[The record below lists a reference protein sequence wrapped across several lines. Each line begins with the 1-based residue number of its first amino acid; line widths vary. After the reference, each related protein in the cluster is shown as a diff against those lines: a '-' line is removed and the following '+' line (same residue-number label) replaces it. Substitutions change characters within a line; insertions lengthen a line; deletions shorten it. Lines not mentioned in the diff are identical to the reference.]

1 MKRKKIEKFP
11 LDVEHPYVAKR
22 SQAQKEAQAREK
34 AKARIEVHKLLG
46 PTVVP
51 FKGKRAVPFD
61 PKGAG
66 YDYEAARKAGM
77 KRDKSGH
84 MFSRSPSG
92 QILKGM
98 YHPTFHR
105 TIIGEKKAGYE
116 MYEGDDGKFYS
127 RKAIK

>member
-1 MKRKKIEKFP
+1 MTKKIKKFP
-11 LDVEHPYVAKR
+11 LDVERPFVAKI
-22 SQAQKEAQAREK
+22 SEAKKKAEAQEK
-34 AKARIEVHKLLG
+34 VDQGVRKLLG
-46 PTVVP
+46 PGVVP
-51 FKGKRAVPFD
+51 FK

-77 KRDKSGH
+77 KRDKKTGR
-84 MFSRSPSG
+84 MDSRSPSG

-98 YHPTFHR
+98 YHPTFYK

-116 MYEGDDGKFYS
+116 MYKGDDGKFYS